1 MSVQKIAIVPLE
13 IWEEYEFLVH
23 NMRQVIEN
31 DVRTIQ
37 DAYSEKLADLWK
49 ENLDLK
55 LKIKE
60 LTTEPNSKTVLH

>member
-1 MSVQKIAIVPLE
+1 MDIQKIAIVPLE
-13 IWEEYEFLVH
+13 VWEEYEALVH

-31 DVRTIQ
+31 DVNAIHE
-37 DAYSEKLADLWK
+37 AYSQKLADLRK

-55 LKIKE
+55 LKLKE

>member
-13 IWEEYEFLVH
+13 IWEEYESLVH

-37 DAYSEKLADLWK
+37 DAYSEKLADLRK